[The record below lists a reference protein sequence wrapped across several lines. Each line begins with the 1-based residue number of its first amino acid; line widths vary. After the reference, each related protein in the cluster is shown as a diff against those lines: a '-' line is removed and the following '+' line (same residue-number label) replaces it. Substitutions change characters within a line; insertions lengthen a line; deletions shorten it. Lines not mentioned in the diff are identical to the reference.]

1 MSYKRWIIV
10 AVCLFGIGFGI
21 GLAVPV
27 GLTDIL
33 SEDMDA
39 FRELAALLV
48 PFQVSTAV
56 FILAK
61 NISVVLF
68 SFMLSPILCLF
79 PVMSLVFNG
88 MVISF
93 ISAIV
98 VQKESVGFVLAGL
111 LPHGIFELPAFIIG
125 EAAALSF
132 GAMVIT
138 LLLRKQSRETLL
150 ATVKQD
156 AGHILRAV
164 ALFFIIG
171 PFHTTIVFALLK
183 EETRIPLINNLKQ
196 NLRYL
201 VIAFA
206 LLLPAA
212 IIETYVTPLFLSG

>member
-10 AVCLFGIGFGI
+10 AVCLFGIGFAI

-88 MVISF
+88 LVIAF

-196 NLRYL
+196 NSRYL